1 MSTARIGKY
10 EARVKNEKATLGA
23 ENGKNGTVP
32 LWVAASH
39 RVWRTESRL
48 CVPLRAMSA
57 PHRCNYAFRRYL
69 LEKPGTD
76 RGREQGLCAQCRQ
89 RQRGPFSFLPELRQQ
104 RLLRVRQIPRR
115 MRNSSRYLRRSGLCV
130 PDLLSL
136 RGVDASL
143 GQIAVRNRS
152 FPESPTRDEPLI
164 RHYFCT
170 ALLQCMSPLLAQS
183 GRRKCS
189 EPCPLLG
196 VKRTSSSLGRMSAV
210 EKVGNS
216 A

>member
-69 LEKPGTD
+69 LEKPGAD
-76 RGREQGLCAQCRQ
+76 RGREQYARDADSGN
-89 RQRGPFSFLPELRQQ
+89 E
-104 RLLRVRQIPRR
+104 VRFHFCPNCGSNIYYEFDRSPDECGIPVG
-115 MRNSSRYLRRSGLCV
+115 NFAD
-130 PDLLSL
+130 PDF
-136 RGVDASL
+136 V
-143 GQIAVRNRS
+143 
-152 FPESPTRDEPLI
+152 SPTYSAYEESMHHWVRLP
-164 RHYFCT
+164 
-170 ALLQCMSPLLAQS
+170 S
-183 GRRKCS
+183 GIDHFPKAR
-189 EPCPLLG
+189 P
-196 VKRTSSSLGRMSAV
+196 VTSR
-210 EKVGNS
+210 
-216 A
+216 